1 MHVSGTAPP
10 RWRGE
15 EKGREYYFIMKE
27 LERRRRAAWKL
38 TRDYCVGAAPR
49 QR

>member
-1 MHVSGTAPP
+1 MSVAQHY
-10 RWRGE
+10 RGGERE
-15 EKGREYYFIMKE
+15 EREREGILFSNE
-27 LERRRRAAWKL
+27 LERRRRAVWKL